1 MRTVNNININNK
13 RQLTEFQQFKRIK
26 MSYYCQIETPSSP
39 TESLFYIS
47 MAFLSWTFLSSL
59 CMACC
64 WYFDLKLVIV
74 TELIQSFKV
83 GSFTEWVWGFIYFR
97 RSDIWIK
104 RSRNVLID
112 WCKCGFWN
120 ETFVFLVLISAIAK
134 KIDKNNYKGNF
145 HFFPSAKYKHEITVQ
160 HCFQN

>member
-1 MRTVNNININNK
+1 MRTVNNSNIIINE
-13 RQLTEFQQFKRIK
+13 RQLTDFQQFKRIK

-97 RSDIWIK
+97 RSDIWIN
-104 RSRNVLID
+104 RSTNVLID

-120 ETFVFLVLISAIAK
+120 ETFVFLVFISALAK
-134 KIDKNNYKGNF
+134 KFDKNNYKGD
-145 HFFPSAKYKHEITVQ
+145 
-160 HCFQN
+160 